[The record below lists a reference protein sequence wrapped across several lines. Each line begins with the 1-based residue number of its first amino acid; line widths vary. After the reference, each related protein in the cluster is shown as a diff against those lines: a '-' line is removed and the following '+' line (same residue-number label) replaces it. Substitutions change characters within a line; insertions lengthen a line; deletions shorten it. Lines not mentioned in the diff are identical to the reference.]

1 MAHPA
6 QQLIEAGHV
15 RQALE
20 ALAGHL
26 RNSPTDLAARTS
38 LFEALCFAGEL
49 DRAEKHLNL
58 LADSNDQAKLGAILY
73 FSAIHAERERH
84 AMYKNQAFPKTEA
97 KSKLSGKLNGKPF
110 SEIRDADK
118 DLGARLEL
126 FGAGAYMWVPFEHIA
141 SVRIEAPKKLRDTLW
156 TPAFINTS
164 KNFKGDDMGEVL
176 LPAIYP
182 FSFTYPDE
190 SVWLGRQTLW
200 VEDEGSSY
208 PLGQKLL
215 IVDGEEVPFL
225 EVRTIEFDQPE
236 VESDNNHR
244 DDEQS
249 ASISLNS

>member
-1 MAHPA
+1 MPHPA
-6 QQLIEAGHV
+6 QQLIEAGQV

-26 RNSPTDLAARTS
+26 RNAPTDVSARTS

-58 LADSNDQAKLGAILY
+58 LAGSSEQAKLGVILY

-84 AMYKNQAFPKTEA
+84 AMYKNQVFPKTEA
-97 KSKLSGKLNGKPF
+97 KSNLVGKLNGKPF
-110 SEIRDADK
+110 SDIRDADK
-118 DLGARLEL
+118 DLGARIEV
-126 FGAGAYMWVPFEHIA
+126 FAAGSYMWVQFEHIA
-141 SVRIEAPKKLRDTLW
+141 SIRIEAPKNLRDTLW
-156 TPAFINTS
+156 SPAFINTG
-164 KNFKGDDMGEVL
+164 KGFKGQEMGEVL

-208 PLGQKLL
+208 PLGQKIL

-236 VESDNNHR
+236 DESTDNR
-244 DDEQS
+244 SDDEQS

>member
-6 QQLIEAGHV
+6 TQLIEAGQV

-26 RNSPTDLAARTS
+26 RSKPTDVAARTS
-38 LFEALCFAGEL
+38 MFECLCFAGEL

-58 LADSNDQAKLGAILY
+58 LAGSSEQAKLGAILY

-84 AMYKNQAFPKTEA
+84 SMYKNQVFPKTA
-97 KSKLSGKLNGKPF
+97 ANSKLSGKLNGKPF
-110 SEIRDADK
+110 SEIRDADN
-118 DLGARLEL
+118 DLGARLEV
-126 FGAGAYMWVPFEHIA
+126 FGAGSYMWVQFEHI
-141 SVRIEAPKKLRDTLW
+141 SHIRIEAPKNLRDTLW
-156 TPAFINTS
+156 APAFIKTGP
-164 KNFKGDDMGEVL
+164 KFQGQDMGEVL

-200 VEDEGSSY
+200 AEDEGSSY
-208 PLGQKLL
+208 PLGQKILL
-215 IVDGEEVPFL
+215 VDGEEVPFL
-225 EVRTIEFDQPE
+225 EVRTLEFDSPE
-236 VESDNNHR
+236 GEVDSHHDN
-244 DDEQS
+244 DDS

>member
-1 MAHPA
+1 MANPA
-6 QQLIEAGHV
+6 AQLIEAGHV

-26 RNSPTDLAARTS
+26 RNHPTDVAARTS

-58 LADSNDQAKLGAILY
+58 LAGSSEQAKLGAILY

-84 AMYKNQAFPKTEA
+84 AMYKNQVFPKTA
-97 KSKLSGKLNGKPF
+97 ANAQLSGKLNGKPF
-110 SEIRDADK
+110 SEIRDADN
-118 DLGARLEL
+118 DLGARLEV
-126 FGAGAYMWVPFEHIA
+126 FGAGSYMWVQFEHIA
-141 SVRIEAPKKLRDTLW
+141 SIRIEAPRKLRDTLW
-156 TPAFINTS
+156 LPAFIKTGP
-164 KNFKGDDMGEVL
+164 KFQGADMGEVL

-200 VEDEGSSY
+200 AEDEGSSY
-208 PLGQKLL
+208 PLGQKIL
-215 IVDGEEVPFL
+215 IVDGEEIPFL
-225 EVRTIEFDQPE
+225 EVRTLEFDIPE
-236 VESDNNHR
+236 GESSSRDN
-244 DDEQS
+244 DEPS

>member
-1 MAHPA
+1 MPHPA
-6 QQLIEAGHV
+6 QQLIEAGQV

-26 RNSPTDLAARTS
+26 RNAPTDVSARTS
-38 LFEALCFAGEL
+38 FFEALCFAGEL

-58 LADSNDQAKLGAILY
+58 LAGSSDQAKLGAILY

-84 AMYKNQAFPKTEA
+84 TMYKNQVFPKTEA

-110 SEIRDADK
+110 SEIRDADN
-118 DLGARLEL
+118 DLGARLEV
-126 FGAGAYMWVPFEHIA
+126 FGAGSYMWVQFEHI
-141 SVRIEAPKKLRDTLW
+141 SSIRIEAPKRLRDTLW
-156 TPAFINTS
+156 TPAFINTNP
-164 KNFKGDDMGEVL
+164 NFKGDDMGEVL

-200 VEDEGSSY
+200 VDDEGSSY
-208 PLGQKLL
+208 PLGQKIL
-215 IVDGEEVPFL
+215 IVDGVEVPFL
-225 EVRTIEFDQPE
+225 EVRTLEFDQAE
-236 VESDNNHR
+236 GESPDEPQA
-244 DDEQS
+244 DEQS

>member
-1 MAHPA
+1 
-6 QQLIEAGHV
+6 
-15 RQALE
+15 
-20 ALAGHL
+20 
-26 RNSPTDLAARTS
+26 DLSARTS
-38 LFEALCFAGEL
+38 MFEALCFAGEL

-58 LADSNDQAKLGAILY
+58 LADSNEQAKLGAILY

-84 AMYKNQAFPKTEA
+84 AMYKNQVFPKSVA
-97 KSKLSGKLNGKPF
+97 KSQLSGKLNGKPF
-110 SEIRDADK
+110 SDIRDADK
-118 DLGARLEL
+118 DLGARLEV
-126 FGAGAYMWVPFEHIA
+126 FGAGSYMWVQFEHIA
-141 SVRIEAPKKLRDTLW
+141 SIRIEAPKRLRDTLW

-164 KNFKGDDMGEVL
+164 KNFKGEDMGEVL

-208 PLGQKLL
+208 PLGQKVL

-225 EVRTIEFDQPE
+225 EVRTIEFDQPDD
-236 VESDNNHR
+236 ESTDNHR
-244 DDEQS
+244 EDEQS